1 MSYVPGWSA
10 IEGLG
15 GVVVAF
21 TVTANEEKLVG
32 NVGGGIV
39 VQRIQDAV
47 EALPLCQACCR
58 RTVFAIGLVDQTKV
72 DSGLFKRVSIA
83 ADKGASNHLRS
94 QKCWPQC
101 C

>member
-47 EALPLCQACCR
+47 EALPLCQAGC
-58 RTVFAIGLVDQTKV
+58 
-72 DSGLFKRVSIA
+72 
-83 ADKGASNHLRS
+83 
-94 QKCWPQC
+94 
-101 C
+101 